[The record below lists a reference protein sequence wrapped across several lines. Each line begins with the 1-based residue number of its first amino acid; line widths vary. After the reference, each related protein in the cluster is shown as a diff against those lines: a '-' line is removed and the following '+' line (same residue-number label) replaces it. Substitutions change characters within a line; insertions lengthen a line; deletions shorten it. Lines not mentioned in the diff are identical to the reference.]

1 MERTRTITAEATSEA
16 TPGVAS
22 EAMAEAA
29 PLEATAGLRGFVYQH
44 DQRWLFVLAYLGLA
58 VVLSM
63 AVSLFWLVVVAGVH
77 FLLECG
83 RQAML
88 GRGGARGIVSHALW
102 EVKLDAGLVLLALVL
117 ALYMDVVFGIL
128 GLQSAARAGAVARAG
143 VRLGSRAAAWE
154 RNLRTFLLTVDEMAR
169 VVYGVVMVRRGARK
183 AGEPV
188 PARVEAAAAVTKARA
203 PDPALPPWQ
212 ARWGVGDRIAIG
224 VLVMGL
230 FMMVAAPWLTPH
242 DVSGSIEL
250 LREQLRPFPD

>member
-1 MERTRTITAEATSEA
+1 MERTKTITAEATPEA
-16 TPGVAS
+16 TPGATS
-22 EAMAEAA
+22 EATAEAR
-29 PLEATAGLRGFVYQH
+29 PVEAKAGLRGFVHQH

-88 GRGGARGIVSHALW
+88 GRGGPRPVVSHALW

-128 GLQSAARAGAVARAG
+128 GLQSAARVGAVARAG

-169 VVYGVVMVRRGARK
+169 VVYGVVMVRRGARE
-183 AGEPV
+183 AGDPV
-188 PARVEAAAAVTKARA
+188 PAPVEAAATITKARA
-203 PDPALPPWQ
+203 PDPNLPPWR

-224 VLVMGL
+224 VLGL
-230 FMMVAAPWLTPH
+230 GVFMIIAAPLLTPH
-242 DVSGSIEL
+242 DVSASVEL